1 MPSVEPKHERAY
13 AMCRRTKTTQYAPV
27 AQMDRAIASDA
38 MCRWFD
44 SSRVYHKNPSGTYK
58 SVTWVFLFALF
69 QIKCNGGLCRNNRSS

>member
-1 MPSVEPKHERAY
+1 MDRAMPSVEPKHERAY

-44 SSRVYHKNPSGTYK
+44 SSRVYQTPPVTQ
-58 SVTWVFLFALF
+58 SVT
-69 QIKCNGGLCRNNRSS
+69 GGVSILTVVRNRIVHN